1 MEIRHTDGTDGDFI
15 SLCRELDE
23 FLNDAAG
30 GEENRA
36 AYIPHNEL
44 SDIHNVFIAYE
55 KGRPAG
61 CASFK
66 AYAKGTAEVKRVF
79 VRSAYRR
86 RKIGE
91 TLMRALEEEARRQG
105 YGRLVLETGDP
116 LVAANGLYK
125 KIGYRCIENY
135 GPYAGMRGARCMRK
149 EIKP

>member
-1 MEIRHTDGTDGDFI
+1 MEIRHTDGADGDFI
-15 SLCRELDE
+15 LLCRELDE

-30 GEENRA
+30 GAEHRA
-36 AYIPHNEL
+36 AYILHNEL
-44 SDIHNVFIAYE
+44 SGIHDVFIAYE

-66 AYAKGTAEVKRVF
+66 AYAMGTAEVKRVF
-79 VRSAYRR
+79 VRSAYRG

-116 LVAANGLYK
+116 LVAATGLYK
-125 KIGYRCIENY
+125 KTGYRFIENY
-135 GPYAGMRGARCMRK
+135 GPYADMPKARCMGK